1 MLTLEANYTKKI
13 GLPGYSSH
21 QYSLTLRT
29 EIGDLTQV
37 ATESDRLHQTL
48 QTAVDRELQKV
59 GFLPVVNGNGHLPAN
74 GQINGSD
81 TWTCSDK
88 QKELVLKIVEE
99 HRLDKGQV
107 EQIAQ
112 GLFGKGVKQLNKLEA
127 SGLIEELFEKTGQ
140 KKNGRR
146 QFARGG
152 AR

>member
-1 MLTLEANYTKKI
+1 MLTLEANYSKKI

-21 QYSLTLRT
+21 QYSLTLKT
-29 EIGDLTQV
+29 EISDLNQV
-37 ATESDRLHQTL
+37 AAESVRLHQTL

-59 GFLPVVNGNGHLPAN
+59 GFLPANGNGH
-74 GQINGSD
+74 GHGHE
-81 TWTCSDK
+81 TWSCSDK

-99 HRLDKGQV
+99 HQLEKAFV
-107 EQIAQ
+107 EQTAQ
-112 GLFGKGVKQLNKLEA
+112 ALFGKGVKQLNKLEA

-140 KKNGRR
+140 KKDGRR